1 MFDDEMMDAF
11 VEETRDYNDEALM
24 QEMAEFHCGD
34 YDCDEDPISDY
45 YEDWDN
51 LDRGFDPYMGCYTDD
66 C

>member
-11 VEETRDYNDEALM
+11 VEETRDYDDEEFL
-24 QEMAEFHCGD
+24 QDFVEFHRGD
-34 YDCDEDPISDY
+34 YDFDDY

-51 LDRGFDPYMGCYTDD
+51 LEMGFDPYMGCYSDD